1 MQNKIYL
8 YLAEKVTIRYRNG
21 QIKFALKMLGEN
33 PIDLHIH
40 GDRNISIEG
49 LLDKCNAGDTIF
61 LVETRWLQSEF
72 IKTKMVNG
80 KVVEPKWVQI
90 IKLGDACYKKHVFI
104 QILNPLHALEHS
116 FNFKYGQNRLI
127 LRQGVANSKRIDN
140 GLYANKQKNT
150 W

>member
-8 YLAEKVTIRYRNG
+8 YLNEKVTLRYRNG
-21 QIKFALKMLGEN
+21 QFEFALKMLGEN
-33 PIDLHIH
+33 EIDLYVYT
-40 GDRNISIEG
+40 DRMISIEG

-61 LVETRWLQSEF
+61 VVETRWLQSEF
-72 IKTKMVNG
+72 IKTKMVDG

-90 IKLGDACYKKHVFI
+90 IKFGDACYKKHVFI
-104 QILNPLHALEHS
+104 QILNPLHELEHR
-116 FNFKYGQNRLI
+116 FNFKYGQTRLI
-127 LRQGVANSKRIDN
+127 LRHGVANGKRIDN